1 MENKKTENTVR
12 RLLNVIKEKW
22 WIILL
27 TTILG
32 LGISYGATYLME
44 KDYSSYVLIFAN
56 SQDSTNSNELST
68 SDINLTTSL
77 IKDYRV
83 FATSR
88 SLISKVNEKLTADG
102 LPKISAN
109 NVTVANQ
116 GDSRNFTVTVKN
128 SNPETCYKAAG
139 YIAEELIIQIKQLYN
154 MDNIMVIDEPL
165 MPKEPISPNVS
176 IITLFGAFIGFFIG
190 IALMYLV
197 FLSDRAVKS
206 VEDFES
212 YFDIPVLGII
222 PQFDKS
228 FVEEKVSSK
237 TRSKLKD

>member
-1 MENKKTENTVR
+1 MDNKKTENTVR
-12 RLLNVIKEKW
+12 RLLNVFKEKW

-32 LGISYGATYLME
+32 IGISYGATYMME
-44 KDYSSYVLIFAN
+44 KEYSSYVLIFAN
-56 SQDSTNSNELST
+56 SQETTTSHELST

-102 LPKISAN
+102 LPAISADN
-109 NVTVANQ
+109 ITVADQ
-116 GDSRNFTVTVKN
+116 GDSRNFTVTVKH

-139 YIAEELIIQIKQLYN
+139 YIADELIDLIKQLYKV
-154 MDNIMVIDEPL
+154 DNISVIDQPL
-165 MPKEPISPNVS
+165 MPKEPVSPNVP
-176 IITLFGAFIGFFIG
+176 IIALFGAFIGFFIG
-190 IALMYLV
+190 IALMYFI

-222 PQFDKS
+222 PEFDKS
-228 FVEEKVSSK
+228 FAEDRAIRKS
-237 TRSKLKD
+237 RSK